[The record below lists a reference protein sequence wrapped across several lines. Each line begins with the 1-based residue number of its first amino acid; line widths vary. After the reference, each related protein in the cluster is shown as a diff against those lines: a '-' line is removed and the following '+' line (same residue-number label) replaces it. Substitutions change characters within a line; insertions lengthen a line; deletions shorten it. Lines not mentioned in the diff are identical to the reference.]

1 MPEDD
6 VRTHGLPD
14 EIAALLLAHGVAS
27 GDEAVL
33 REALEARVTGY
44 TLVRML
50 PAAAKR
56 WKARYR
62 ILVGDAYYDAQT
74 AAEAYARALLAAL
87 TASKPPAAE
96 GSPTPPSSAAPAE
109 R

>member
-1 MPEDD
+1 MNDNGAQQC
-6 VRTHGLPD
+6 GLPN
-14 EIAALLLAHGVAS
+14 EIVSALTARGLVT
-27 GDEAVL
+27 GDEAAL
-33 REALEARVTGY
+33 REALEARVAGY

-56 WKARYR
+56 WRARYR
-62 ILVGDAYYDAQT
+62 ILVGDAYFDAQT

-87 TASKPPAAE
+87 T
-96 GSPTPPSSAAPAE
+96 PPSLAAGDVPAPPPPVAPAD